1 MSMPVG
7 YRVEGAPGPGG
18 IITGVASVTPRISE
32 QGGSFL
38 SHTPAGIFT
47 PESFDSDERLMI
59 EMAEQFSSK
68 EVIPVAERL
77 EKQEPGLMPGLIR
90 KAGELGFCG
99 VDTPDT
105 YGGLGLSKNLAARI
119 LEFLSLDAAFS
130 VTVGITSGI
139 SQFGLI
145 GFGTESQRQKYLPRL
160 AAGEWIGAYALSE
173 PNSGSDALSMTTRAE
188 RRGDTYVLNGT
199 KMWISN
205 AQWSD
210 LFLVMAKIDGE
221 QVTAFLVEKDFPG
234 VSIAREEHK
243 MGLKGSSTARLVL
256 ENAVVPAENLLYEPG
271 KGHYVAF
278 NALNIGRFKLAS
290 MSMGPARYA
299 MRIASQYAGDRKQF
313 NTSVRE
319 FGLMRQKFADMAA
332 WYFAAEAMVYRT
344 GANIDAAFS
353 LSDGSV
359 DGNRAAAEEFAVE
372 CSACKVFATEMESR
386 IVDECLQAY
395 GGYGFTEEF
404 PIARVY
410 RDARVSRIY
419 EGTNEINRIFMA
431 DRLVRRANEG
441 KCTLTASGDSF
452 FSELAGRALAH
463 YRKDQMV
470 QGATSD
476 LLMLAYAEQSA
487 RLRAAQVGGIAE
499 ACYARF
505 VNLAA
510 PLAAAAYQTVTGES
524 VTLPA
529 PRPVSVTDLSD
540 AVYAKFG
547 PAV

>member
-1 MSMPVG
+1 
-7 YRVEGAPGPGG
+7 
-18 IITGVASVTPRISE
+18 
-32 QGGSFL
+32 
-38 SHTPAGIFT
+38 
-47 PESFDSDERLMI
+47 
-59 EMAEQFSSK
+59 
-68 EVIPVAERL
+68 
-77 EKQEPGLMPGLIR
+77 
-90 KAGELGFCG
+90 
-99 VDTPDT
+99 
-105 YGGLGLSKNLAARI
+105 
-119 LEFLSLDAAFS
+119 
-130 VTVGITSGI
+130 
-139 SQFGLI
+139 
-145 GFGTESQRQKYLPRL
+145 
-160 AAGEWIGAYALSE
+160 
-173 PNSGSDALSMTTRAE
+173 
-188 RRGDTYVLNGT
+188 
-199 KMWISN
+199 
-205 AQWSD
+205 
-210 LFLVMAKIDGE
+210 
-221 QVTAFLVEKDFPG
+221 
-234 VSIAREEHK
+234 
-243 MGLKGSSTARLVL
+243 
-256 ENAVVPAENLLYEPG
+256 
-271 KGHYVAF
+271 
-278 NALNIGRFKLAS
+278 

-452 FSELAGRALAH
+452 FSELAGRALTH

-476 LLMLAYAEQSA
+476 LLMLTYAEQSA

-540 AVYAKFG
+540 AVYAKSG